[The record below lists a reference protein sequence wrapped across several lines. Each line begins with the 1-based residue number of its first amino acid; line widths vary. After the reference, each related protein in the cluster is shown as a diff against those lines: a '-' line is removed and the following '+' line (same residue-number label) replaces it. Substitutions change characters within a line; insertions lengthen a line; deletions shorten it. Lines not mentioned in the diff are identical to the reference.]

1 MPVSDNLATLSPPS
15 LTTNHD
21 AIEKIVGRF
30 LANVDIKPKSKE
42 VYSKGLKHFLSWVST
57 QGILQINREHVLAYK
72 QYLLENY
79 KVNTVN
85 NYLTAV
91 RSIYSFLEAERIS
104 PNITGGVK
112 GAKQARGFSKDAL
125 TLEQTRKVLKNL
137 KRTNIENIRDYAIIN
152 LLIRT
157 GLRTIEIERAD
168 IEDIR
173 QEAGQALL
181 YIQGKGRDAKDA
193 FVILTD
199 ESLSPLQDYLR
210 ERGRVKPNQ
219 ALFVSHSDRN
229 KGERLT
235 TRSLRRIVKEGLRT
249 VGIDSDRITAH
260 SLRHTAV
267 TLSLLG
273 GATIQETQ
281 ALARHSNINT
291 TMIYAHNIDRIGK
304 APERKIDA
312 ILGM

>member
-1 MPVSDNLATLSPPS
+1 MVNSTS
-15 LTTNHD
+15 LTTRD
-21 AIEKIVGRF
+21 ASLATSHSVIEEIIERF
-30 LANVDIKPKSKE
+30 LANTDIRIKSKM
-42 VYSKGLKHFLSWVST
+42 VYRKGLKNFLAWVT
-57 QGILQINREHVLAYK
+57 EQGIGQINREHILAYK
-72 QYLLENY
+72 QHLLNTY

-112 GAKQARGFSKDAL
+112 GAKQARGFSRDAL
-125 TLEQTRKVLKNL
+125 TLDQARKVLHDL
-137 KRTNIENIRDYAIIN
+137 KRINVEDKRDYAIIN

-157 GLRTIEIERAD
+157 GLRTIELERAN

-181 YIQGKGRDAKDA
+181 YIQGKGRDDKDA
-193 FVILTD
+193 FVILTG
-199 ESLSPLQDYLR
+199 ETLNPLQDYLR
-210 ERGRVKPNQ
+210 ERGKTKPQ
-219 ALFVSHSDRN
+219 DPLFSSHSDRN
-229 KGERLT
+229 KGGRLT
-235 TRSLRRIVKEGLRT
+235 TRSLRRLVKQGLRR
-249 VGIDSDRITAH
+249 VGIDSERITTH

-312 ILGM
+312 ILSL

>member
-1 MPVSDNLATLSPPS
+1 MVNSTS
-15 LTTNHD
+15 LTTRD
-21 AIEKIVGRF
+21 ASLATSHNVIEEIIERF
-30 LANVDIKPKSKE
+30 LANTDIRIKSKM
-42 VYSKGLKHFLSWVST
+42 VYRKGLKNFLAWVT
-57 QGILQINREHVLAYK
+57 EQGIGQINREHILAYK
-72 QYLLENY
+72 QHLLNTY

-112 GAKQARGFSKDAL
+112 GAKQARGFSRDAL
-125 TLEQTRKVLKNL
+125 TLDQARKVLHDL
-137 KRTNIENIRDYAIIN
+137 KRINVEDKRDYAIIN

-157 GLRTIEIERAD
+157 GLRTIELERAN

-181 YIQGKGRDAKDA
+181 YVQGKGRDDKDA
-193 FVILTD
+193 FVILTG
-199 ESLSPLQDYLR
+199 ETLNPLQDYLR
-210 ERGRVKPNQ
+210 ERGKTKPQ
-219 ALFVSHSDRN
+219 DPLFSSHSDRN
-229 KGERLT
+229 KGGRLT
-235 TRSLRRIVKEGLRT
+235 TRSLRRLVKQGLRR
-249 VGIDSDRITAH
+249 VGIDSERITTH

-312 ILGM
+312 ILSL

>member
-1 MPVSDNLATLSPPS
+1 MVKSTSPATRDAS
-15 LTTNHD
+15 LV
-21 AIEKIVGRF
+21 ASYGVKEEIIERF
-30 LANVDIKPKSKE
+30 LANTDIRIKSKV
-42 VYSKGLKHFLSWVST
+42 VYRKGLKNFLAWVAEMDI
-57 QGILQINREHVLAYK
+57 GQINREHILAYK
-72 QYLLENY
+72 QHLLNTY

-112 GAKQARGFSKDAL
+112 GAKQARGFSRDAL
-125 TLEQTRKVLKNL
+125 TVDQARTVLHDL
-137 KRTNIENIRDYAIIN
+137 KRVNIEDKRDYSIIN

-157 GLRTIEIERAD
+157 GLRTIELERAN

-181 YIQGKGRDAKDA
+181 YIQGKGRDDKDA
-193 FVILTD
+193 FVLLTG
-199 ESLSPLQDYLR
+199 ETLAPIQDYLR
-210 ERGRVKPNQ
+210 ERGKIKPQ
-219 ALFVSHSDRN
+219 DPLFTSHSDRN
-229 KGERLT
+229 KGGRLT
-235 TRSLRRIVKEGLRT
+235 TRSLRRLVKQGLRR
-249 VGIDSDRITAH
+249 VGIDSERITTH

-312 ILGM
+312 ILAL

>member
-1 MPVSDNLATLSPPS
+1 MPHNKNLTTFSPVTLAT
-15 LTTNHD
+15 NHN
-21 AIEKIVGRF
+21 AIEKIIERF

-42 VYSKGLKHFLSWVST
+42 AYKKGLKHFLAWVT
-57 QGILQINREHVLAYK
+57 EQGIGQINREHILAYK
-72 QYLLENY
+72 QHLLNNY

-125 TLEQTRKVLKNL
+125 TLEQARKVLKNL
-137 KRTNIENIRDYAIIN
+137 KHTNMENTRDYAIIN

-157 GLRTIEIERAD
+157 GLRTIEIERAN

-181 YIQGKGRDAKDA
+181 YIQGKGRDDKDA
-193 FVILTD
+193 FVILT
-199 ESLSPLQDYLR
+199 EETLNPLQNYFKK
-210 ERGRVKPNQ
+210 RGKVKPIEP
-219 ALFVSHSDRN
+219 LFTSHSDRN
-229 KGERLT
+229 TGGRLT
-235 TRSLRRIVKEGLRT
+235 TRSLRRIVKQGLRG
-249 VGIDSDRITAH
+249 VGIDNDRITAH

-312 ILGM
+312 ILSM

>member
-1 MPVSDNLATLSPPS
+1 M
-15 LTTNHD
+15 
-21 AIEKIVGRF
+21 
-30 LANVDIKPKSKE
+30 
-42 VYSKGLKHFLSWVST
+42 VYKKGLKNFLAWIT
-57 QGILQINREHVLAYK
+57 EQGIGQINREHILAYK
-72 QYLLENY
+72 QHLLDNY

-112 GAKQARGFSKDAL
+112 GAKQARGFSRDAL
-125 TLEQTRKVLKNL
+125 TLDQARKVLHDL
-137 KRTNIENIRDYAIIN
+137 KRINIEDKRDYAIIN

-157 GLRTIEIERAD
+157 GLRTIELERAN

-181 YIQGKGRDAKDA
+181 YIQGKGRDDKDA
-193 FVILTD
+193 FVLLTG
-199 ESLSPLQDYLR
+199 ETLNPIHDYLR
-210 ERGRVKPNQ
+210 ERGKTKPQ
-219 ALFVSHSDRN
+219 EPLFASHSDRN
-229 KGERLT
+229 RGGRLT
-235 TRSLRRIVKEGLRT
+235 TRSLRRLVKAGLRR
-249 VGIDSDRITAH
+249 VGIDSDRITTH

-312 ILGM
+312 ILSL